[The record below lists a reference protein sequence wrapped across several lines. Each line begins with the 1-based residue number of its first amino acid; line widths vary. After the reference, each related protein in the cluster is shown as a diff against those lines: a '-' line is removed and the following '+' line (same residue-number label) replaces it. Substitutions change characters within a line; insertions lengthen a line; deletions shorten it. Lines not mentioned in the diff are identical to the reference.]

1 MTQNFSDQQLKYWIE
16 NDDPW
21 LLNEA
26 QKLRRQWYGDQVY
39 VRGLIEFSNYCKN
52 DCYYC
57 GIRCGNNM
65 ARRYR
70 LTPQQIFDCCREGYE
85 LGFRTFVLQSGEDP
99 FYDDDT
105 LCRIVSGDQERHL
118 DCAVTLSVGEKER
131 KSYQAF
137 FDAGADRYLLRE
149 ETADDTHYRKLHPE
163 TMSLEARKQCL
174 YNLKEI
180 GYQVGAGFMVDS
192 PGQTTENLIKDIRF
206 LQELEPDMIGIGPF
220 VTHKETPFPG
230 SLQGI

>member
-65 ARRYR
+65 AQRYR

-105 LCRIVSGDQERHL
+105 LCRIVSGIKERHP
-118 DCAVTLSVGEKER
+118 DCAVTLSVGEKDR
-131 KSYQAF
+131 QSYQAF

-163 TMSLEARKQCL
+163 TMSLEKRKKCL
-174 YNLKEI
+174 YNLKE
-180 GYQVGAGFMVDS
+180 S
-192 PGQTTENLIKDIRF
+192 DIR
-206 LQELEPDMIGIGPF
+206 
-220 VTHKETPFPG
+220 
-230 SLQGI
+230 

>member
-65 ARRYR
+65 AQRYR
-70 LTPQQIFDCCREGYE
+70 LTPQQIF
-85 LGFRTFVLQSGEDP
+85 
-99 FYDDDT
+99 
-105 LCRIVSGDQERHL
+105 
-118 DCAVTLSVGEKER
+118 
-131 KSYQAF
+131 
-137 FDAGADRYLLRE
+137 
-149 ETADDTHYRKLHPE
+149 
-163 TMSLEARKQCL
+163 
-174 YNLKEI
+174 
-180 GYQVGAGFMVDS
+180 
-192 PGQTTENLIKDIRF
+192 
-206 LQELEPDMIGIGPF
+206 
-220 VTHKETPFPG
+220 
-230 SLQGI
+230 

>member
-1 MTQNFSDQQLKYWIE
+1 MTQNFSDQQLKHWIE

-26 QKLRRQWYGDQVY
+26 KRLRRKWYGDQVY

-85 LGFRTFVLQSGEDP
+85 LGFRTFVLQSG
-99 FYDDDT
+99 
-105 LCRIVSGDQERHL
+105 
-118 DCAVTLSVGEKER
+118 
-131 KSYQAF
+131 
-137 FDAGADRYLLRE
+137 
-149 ETADDTHYRKLHPE
+149 
-163 TMSLEARKQCL
+163 
-174 YNLKEI
+174 
-180 GYQVGAGFMVDS
+180 
-192 PGQTTENLIKDIRF
+192 
-206 LQELEPDMIGIGPF
+206 
-220 VTHKETPFPG
+220 
-230 SLQGI
+230 